1 MVDTSL
7 VAYLSAWYLGNYYYN
22 IYNKNAGKASGGA
35 EYAFTLATI
44 QLIVGSIYA
53 LFLWIAPDARAPPKI
68 TFAQFMKVAPLGFFT
83 AAAHAGAVYAMTA
96 GAVSFGQIVKA
107 GEPIFA
113 CIVGYLAYN
122 KKESFAKLLCLIPV
136 I

>member
-1 MVDTSL
+1 VFSPKF
-7 VAYLSAWYLGNYYYN
+7 VSAGNYYYN

-68 TFAQFMKVAPLGFFT
+68 TFAQFMKIAPLGFFT
-83 AAAHAGAVYAMTA
+83 AAAHAGTL
-96 GAVSFGQIVKA
+96 S
-107 GEPIFA
+107 
-113 CIVGYLAYN
+113 
-122 KKESFAKLLCLIPV
+122 
-136 I
+136 